1 MKYKNNEYQ
10 YTIFLHRAEE
20 GGYIADV
27 PLLPGCMSQGETI
40 EEAIQMTRDAIDLY
54 LKVYIDRGKAIPV
67 ETENVILQVKG
78 RLPHVRKT
86 SVSYS

>member
-1 MKYKNNEYQ
+1 MKYKNNEYR

-20 GGYIADV
+20 GGYISDV
-27 PLLPGCMSQGETI
+27 PMLPGCMSQGETI
-40 EEAIQMTRDAIDLY
+40 EETIKMTKDAIDLY
-54 LKVYIDRGKAIPV
+54 LKVLVDRRKTIPV

-78 RLPHVRKT
+78 RLPRVRKA